1 MFIQRISRSYENLD
15 SSFSSFG
22 DKKVEWAKSNGTT
35 QGSMT
40 EGLDKKIKA
49 REGKTPY
56 EIFLE
61 DDGPYSRRLFAPVT
75 NKQQETSTFTPAK
88 CQEEEKKTK
97 ILKKGL
103 LWHKDDGILSRQEC
117 SVMTSIIYMM
127 CCVVGGRRSCSC

>member
-1 MFIQRISRSYENLD
+1 
-15 SSFSSFG
+15 
-22 DKKVEWAKSNGTT
+22 
-35 QGSMT
+35 MT

-75 NKQQETSTFTPAK
+75 NKQQETSAFTPSK

-117 SVMTSIIYMM
+117 SVMTIISMM